1 MAPTEL
7 SPLDGGTED
16 VLFGVRDGIARIH
29 LNRPKALNAL
39 TRDMCAAM
47 LDQLHA
53 WQNAQGD
60 DRPRA
65 IVVSG
70 EGKGLCAG
78 GDIKVLRESATSGDL
93 GPAQDFW
100 RTEYALDQLVAD
112 YEIPYVALMHGV
124 VMGGG
129 IGISA
134 HGSHRLVAADAKV
147 AMPETGIGLFPD
159 VGAMHLLSRAQH
171 ELGTHVALTGDRFGG
186 ADAVLLGLA
195 DAVAPAELLD
205 PETVVDRLAGG
216 ESADDLVAAAREATG
231 EAEAPLAAAA
241 QWTAECYEGEAPA
254 AVLERLKGHSA
265 EGAQKAAELL
275 ESRSPL
281 SVAVTL
287 TALRLAAGDTLAGV
301 LERDLRMAT
310 GMLSS
315 GDFAEGVRAVLIDR
329 TNDAAWRHGS
339 IAEVPEDEVK
349 AVLAGERLDQQ
360 G

>member
-1 MAPTEL
+1 MATEMT
-7 SPLDGGTED
+7 PAPQTDE

-29 LNRPKALNAL
+29 LNRPQALNAL
-39 TRDMCAAM
+39 NHDMCAAM
-47 LDQLHA
+47 LEQLKTWA
-53 WQNAQGD
+53 AAEGD
-60 DRPRA
+60 ERPRA
-65 IVVSG
+65 VVVSG

-78 GDIKVLRESATSGDL
+78 GDIKSLREAALSGEY

-100 RTEYALDQLVAD
+100 TTEYELNQLID
-112 YEIPYVALMHGV
+112 EYPLPYVALMHGV

-134 HGSHRLVAADAKV
+134 HGSHRLVGADAKV

-159 VGAMHLLSRAQH
+159 VGALHLLARAQH
-171 ELGTHVALTGDRFGG
+171 ELGTHVALTGERFTG

-231 EAEAPLAAAA
+231 DQEAPLAAQTA
-241 QWTAECYEGEAPA
+241 WTTEAYEGESAGA
-254 AVLERLKGHSA
+254 ILERLKGHSS
-265 EGAQKAAELL
+265 EGAQKAAEMLQT
-275 ESRSPL
+275 RSPL

-287 TALRLAAGDTLAGV
+287 AALRLAAGDTLEGV
-301 LERDLRMAT
+301 LARDLRMAT

-329 TNDAAWRHGS
+329 TNDAAWRHPS
-339 IAEVPEDEVK
+339 IAEVPADEVK